1 VSIIFDN
8 VSFSYSDRN
17 GNGDV
22 VILKNMNF
30 TFPSNKKLIGIA
42 GPSGSGKSTLLALIG
57 GLLQVKD
64 GKITVYNEN
73 IHSFSEKR
81 LASYRLENIGFIF
94 QSFHLIHSL
103 TVIENILVTSWL
115 QKNTEIFDQRAQELM
130 NRLGISH
137 LSSAYP
143 STLSGGEMQRVAIAR
158 ALIRKPKLIIADE
171 PTGNLDSKN
180 SDRVIDLL
188 LSLAESEGAQVL
200 IASHDLKVLKKTNI
214 SFEIS
219 EGKFSEMKV

>member
-1 VSIIFDN
+1 MSIIFDN